1 MAIEISE
8 IEVRNFKNLKNVR
21 IKPGKFNVVVGP
33 NGSGKTNLLEFF
45 KLLRKIYVER
55 NPYPF
60 LEWGGYENVVWN
72 HQRSLPIEF
81 RLETVEGITLNE
93 ILDDEIKLEKTI
105 PLTIY
110 RSIYASFWADKS
122 ENLKMLKEGM
132 EVRVP
137 ELDFKFMVEKSGE
150 IWTVKINQKLYKLKA
165 EEVELESLH
174 FSIVS
179 TLDDVLKLRFKRF
192 TVMERFMINLYISLT
207 KSLSESKEKNKRV
220 IHVEL
225 LREALMQRLKN
236 LKVSSISKLIEENYK
251 RKSSDIW
258 TEFLYVD
265 FRKKQRKDL
274 VNELYKTTLL
284 KNYLP
289 FLIIFKTAILLPLN
303 LTEIKY
309 KRILPTD
316 EPLKERGE
324 NALDILALT
333 QLRENKLP
341 DRIEYALETY
351 FNGRG
356 YFKERNFYFYDLN
369 TRTEFSKEHLP
380 EGMLKLIVILT
391 ALERNPAIL
400 MIDEVENSLHPELLE
415 FLVEVLKESEGS
427 VFLTTHSPV
436 VLNLVEPED
445 VLIFKPTTEGVEIR
459 NLTEF
464 KSKEDLL
471 KELEELGI
479 NLSDKVFFGLT

>member
-1 MAIEISE
+1 
-8 IEVRNFKNLKNVR
+8 
-21 IKPGKFNVVVGP
+21 
-33 NGSGKTNLLEFF
+33 
-45 KLLRKIYVER
+45 
-55 NPYPF
+55 
-60 LEWGGYENVVWN
+60 
-72 HQRSLPIEF
+72 
-81 RLETVEGITLNE
+81 
-93 ILDDEIKLEKTI
+93 
-105 PLTIY
+105 
-110 RSIYASFWADKS
+110 
-122 ENLKMLKEGM
+122 
-132 EVRVP
+132 
-137 ELDFKFMVEKSGE
+137 
-150 IWTVKINQKLYKLKA
+150 
-165 EEVELESLH
+165 
-174 FSIVS
+174 
-179 TLDDVLKLRFKRF
+179 
-192 TVMERFMINLYISLT
+192 
-207 KSLSESKEKNKRV
+207 
-220 IHVEL
+220 
-225 LREALMQRLKN
+225 MQRLKN

>member
-60 LEWGGYENVVWN
+60 LEWDGYENVVWN

-81 RLETVEGITLNE
+81 RLETVERASLNE
-93 ILDDEIKLEKTI
+93 IIKDQTFLKDAIKLEKII

-122 ENLKMLKEGM
+122 ENLKMLLEGM
-132 EVRVP
+132 EFKIP
-137 ELDFKFMVEKSGE
+137 ELDFKLVVEKSGDV
-150 IWTVKINQKLYKLKA
+150 WTVDINGKLYKQDA
-165 EEVELESLH
+165 EKVGLESLYS
-174 FSIVS
+174 FIISS
-179 TLDDVLKLRFKRF
+179 LEDSLRFSDFGWAEEPIKDLFVDQIIPSVCIQR
-192 TVMERFMINLYISLT
+192 MEIS
-207 KSLSESKEKNKRV
+207 KSLDEFDEMYEK
-220 IHVEL
+220 
-225 LREALMQRLKN
+225 
-236 LKVSSISKLIEENYK
+236 
-251 RKSSDIW
+251 
-258 TEFLYVD
+258 
-265 FRKKQRKDL
+265 
-274 VNELYKTTLL
+274 LL
-284 KNYLP
+284 KEPLAKGLKKLGVQKLEATAILDLGKEEKMKIDLSSGLISYLFSKAYAP
-289 FLIIFKTAILLPLN
+289 FLIIFKTALLLPLN

-400 MIDEVENSLHPELLE
+400 MIDEVENSLHPEILE

-436 VLNLVEPED
+436 VLNLVEPEE
-445 VLIFKPTTEGVEIR
+445 VFIFKPTTEGIEIR

-479 NLSDKVFFGLT
+479 NLGDKVFFGLT

>member
-1 MAIEISE
+1 
-8 IEVRNFKNLKNVR
+8 
-21 IKPGKFNVVVGP
+21 
-33 NGSGKTNLLEFF
+33 
-45 KLLRKIYVER
+45 
-55 NPYPF
+55 
-60 LEWGGYENVVWN
+60 
-72 HQRSLPIEF
+72 
-81 RLETVEGITLNE
+81 
-93 ILDDEIKLEKTI
+93 
-105 PLTIY
+105 
-110 RSIYASFWADKS
+110 
-122 ENLKMLKEGM
+122 
-132 EVRVP
+132 
-137 ELDFKFMVEKSGE
+137 
-150 IWTVKINQKLYKLKA
+150 
-165 EEVELESLH
+165 
-174 FSIVS
+174 
-179 TLDDVLKLRFKRF
+179 
-192 TVMERFMINLYISLT
+192 MERFMINLYISLT